1 MLENKND
8 VFEQIKDE
16 LPQHEITNEDQFTD
30 AIYEITDNMVDIYT
44 ADLFDSV
51 EFLYEQGLLDEVHG
65 DLLQAI
71 RGAQYEYFQDV
82 VAEHYNQLYD
92 SVLENEEDENNE
104 A

>member
-1 MLENKND
+1 MLKNKND

-16 LPQHEITNEDQFTD
+16 LQEYEITNEDQFTD
-30 AIYEITDNMVDIYT
+30 AIYQITENMIDIYT
-44 ADLFDSV
+44 ADVFDSV

-71 RGAQYEYFQDV
+71 REAQYEYFQDV
-82 VAEHYNQLYD
+82 VAEHYNELLN
-92 SVLENEEDENNE
+92 SVLEDENNE

>member
-1 MLENKND
+1 MLKNKND

-16 LPQHEITNEDQFTD
+16 LQEYEITNEDQFTD
-30 AIYEITDNMVDIYT
+30 AIYQITENMIDIYT
-44 ADLFDSV
+44 ADVFDSV

-82 VAEHYNQLYD
+82 VAEHYNELLN
-92 SVLENEEDENNE
+92 SVLEDENNE

>member
-8 VFEQIKDE
+8 LFEQIKDE
-16 LPQHEITNEDQFTD
+16 LQHHEITNEDQFTD
-30 AIYEITDNMVDIYT
+30 AIYQITEDMIDIYT

-51 EFLYEQGLLDEVHG
+51 EFLYEHGLLDEVHG

-71 RGAQYEYFQDV
+71 RGAQYEYFQDI
-82 VAEHYNQLYD
+82 VADHYSELLN
-92 SVLENEEDENNE
+92 SVLEDENNE